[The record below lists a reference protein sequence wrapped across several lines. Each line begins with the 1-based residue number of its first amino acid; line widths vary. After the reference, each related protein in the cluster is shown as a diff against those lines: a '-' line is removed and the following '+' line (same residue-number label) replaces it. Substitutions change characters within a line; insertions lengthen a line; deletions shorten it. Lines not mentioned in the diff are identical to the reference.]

1 MNPDF
6 YVYRERVKEE
16 FFPWEFIR
24 HRVTKAQLWRE
35 YQKTLTEDKADAKGW
50 LQLFPKRTLAY

>member
-16 FFPWEFIR
+16 LFPWHFIG
-24 HRVTKAQLWRE
+24 HMISNTQLWRE
-35 YQKTLTEDKADAKGW
+35 YQKSITEE
-50 LQLFPKRTLAY
+50 QI